1 MVPVELVSG
10 VGDTFSNAVDGS
22 LVLAVPVAFAAGLVS
37 FLSPCVLPLVPG
49 YLSYV
54 TGLSGADL
62 AGEEEV
68 RREGPGT
75 MTATAPAVRMRHH
88 GRVLAGS
95 LLFVLGFSFVFVSEG
110 LIFGAFGTYLTRH
123 SVGISRLL
131 GVVVIVLGLAFMGL
145 IPGLQREVR
154 IHRLPAAGLV
164 GAFPLGFVFG
174 LGWTPCLGPTL
185 AAVQGLAFAGGTAS
199 RGALL
204 SFAYCL
210 GLGLP
215 FIAAGLLFRRALTV
229 FAVLRRHTV
238 LITRLGGL
246 MLVAVG
252 ILLVTGAWNHVT
264 VWLRVHLTNTFT
276 PAV

>member
-1 MVPVELVSG
+1 MFVAG
-10 VGDTFSNAVDGS
+10 VGETFSGAIDGS
-22 LVLAVPVAFAAGLVS
+22 LILAVPVAFAAGIVS

-62 AGEEEV
+62 AEEQP
-68 RREGPGT
+68 RREGPGA
-75 MTATAPAVRMRHH
+75 MTATAPAMTTRHR
-88 GRVLAGS
+88 GRVLLGS

-110 LIFGAFGTYLTRH
+110 ALFGELGTFVTRH
-123 SVGISRLL
+123 SQGLSQIL
-131 GVVVIVLGLAFMGL
+131 GVIVIVLGFAFMGW

-154 IHRLPAAGLV
+154 IHRTPSAGLI

-185 AAVQGLAFAGGTAS
+185 GAVQSLAFDPHTATAA
-199 RGALL
+199 RGAVLA
-204 SFAYCL
+204 FAYCL

-215 FIAAGLLFRRALTV
+215 FIAAAVLFRRALAV

-246 MLVAVG
+246 MLIAVG
-252 ILLVTGAWNHVT
+252 VLLVTGEWNHAT
-264 VWLRVHLTNTFT
+264 IWLRTHLTNNFT

>member
-1 MVPVELVSG
+1 MLVAG
-10 VGDTFSNAVDGS
+10 VGETFSNAVDGS
-22 LVLAVPVAFAAGLVS
+22 LILAIPVAFAAGLVS

-54 TGLSGADL
+54 TGMSGADL
-62 AGEEEV
+62 AGADP
-68 RREGPGT
+68 RPEGPGA
-75 MTATAPAVRMRHH
+75 MTATAPLVGVRHR

-95 LLFVLGFSFVFVSEG
+95 LLFVCGFSFVFVSEG
-110 LIFGAFGTYLTRH
+110 LIFGEFGTYVTRH
-123 SVGISRLL
+123 SVGISRIL
-131 GVVVIVLGLAFMGL
+131 GVVVILLGLAFMGL
-145 IPGLQREVR
+145 IPGMQRDVR
-154 IHRLPAAGLV
+154 IHRLPAAGLL

-185 AAVQGLAFAGGTAS
+185 AAVQGLAFTGGTAS

-215 FIAAGLLFRRALTV
+215 FVIAGLAFRRALTI
-229 FAVLRRHTV
+229 FAVLRRHTL
-238 LITRLGGL
+238 LITRIGGV
-246 MLVAVG
+246 MLIAVG
-252 ILLVTGAWNHVT
+252 VLLVTGEWNHLT
-264 VWLRVHLTNTFT
+264 VWLRVHLTNSFT